1 MVDQHLSKAKI
12 LLSSLQEVVQI
23 YVPRHRSIGSV
34 DRSEAVW
41 LQLQNGSEN
50 QFREAFR
57 VSKALF
63 NTICNALREKLEP
76 QFNFL
81 STKVPT
87 SVEKQVAICLYKL
100 ASCCEYRV
108 VGNVFGVHKSTVKKF
123 VYRVI
128 NAINKSLMKIHI
140 QMPDSE
146 ECERISTVFESI
158 SGIPQIIGCID
169 GSHIPIIAPEE
180 GRKDFVNRKGWSS
193 LVLQGVVDDSGK

>member
-1 MVDQHLSKAKI
+1 M
-12 LLSSLQEVVQI
+12 LLASLKKVADI
-23 YVPRHRSIGSV
+23 YVPRHRSIGAIP
-34 DRSEAVW
+34 RTEAVW
-41 LQLQNGSEN
+41 LQILNGSEY

-57 VSKALF
+57 VSKTLF
-63 NTICNALREKLEP
+63 NTICDLLREKLKP
-76 QFNFL
+76 KFNFI

-123 VYRVI
+123 IYKVVK
-128 NAINKSLMKIHI
+128 AINKILMRRHI
-140 QMPDSE
+140 KMPDSGE
-146 ECERISTVFESI
+146 AERISTSFETI